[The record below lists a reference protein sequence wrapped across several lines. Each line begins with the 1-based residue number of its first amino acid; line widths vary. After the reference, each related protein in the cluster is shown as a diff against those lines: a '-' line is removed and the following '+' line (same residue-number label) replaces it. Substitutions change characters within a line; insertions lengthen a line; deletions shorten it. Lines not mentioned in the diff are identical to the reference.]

1 MTLPPPSTGG
11 FPISETVK
19 FPVGF
24 TSYTL
29 VGYVSG
35 TLTHITPGAHFDY
48 VKGNNWENLCSRI
61 QNLLEENKNE
71 VKVAEILHSEKYD

>member
-1 MTLPPPSTGG
+1 MTLPLPSTGG
-11 FPISETVK
+11 FPISETIK
-19 FPVGF
+19 FPGI

-29 VGYVSG
+29 VGYISG
-35 TLTHITPGAHFDY
+35 KYTHITPGAHFDY

-61 QNLLEENKNE
+61 QNLLKEHKDE